1 MSRLNII
8 KFEYRNN
15 SKEIYSIVENLDW
28 AVLLDSNSAKFPN
41 QNYDII
47 SCNPIKKIFGKG
59 TDSIFI
65 ENSEEKH
72 IESDPINVLR
82 ENMDLDSNHDELPF
96 TGGAIGFLSYDQGN
110 TYENINQKS
119 DDFKMPYIA
128 FGIYD
133 WAIILDHKKKETI
146 LVFKNKNN
154 LIENLITK
162 LSNEILITEDDS
174 FTVTSDYKSNLTYE
188 EYEKR
193 FQKIQKY
200 ITDGDCYQINFS
212 QRFSLSYEGSAW
224 AVYRKLC
231 NSYAAPY
238 SAYMNYPFAK
248 IMCFSPERFLYHKGD
263 FVETRPIKGTRPVS
277 SDQTLNSKYLNDLS
291 TSKKEKAENL
301 MIVDLLRNDF
311 GRNCEF
317 GSVNVSELFKIET
330 FSNVHHLVSTV
341 QGKISSDSDIFKLLR
356 ECFPGGSITGAPKIR
371 AMQIINELEK
381 NNRGIYCGAIGY
393 ISNNNQS
400 DLNIAIRTAITI
412 NNKIYFWGGG
422 GITSDSVASSEYE
435 ETLDKI
441 KPLLNS
447 LRR

>member
-15 SKEIYSIVENLDW
+15 SKEIYSFVENLDW

-154 LIENLITK
+154 LIEKLITK
-162 LSNEILITEDDS
+162 LS
-174 FTVTSDYKSNLTYE
+174 SD
-188 EYEKR
+188 
-193 FQKIQKY
+193 QKINLE
-200 ITDGDCYQINFS
+200 IPIFHFS
-212 QRFSLSYEGSAW
+212 DAGSCSWFQLAMEIFRKKGLNLQQQ
-224 AVYRKLC
+224 RKLK
-231 NSYAAPY
+231 Y
-238 SAYMNYPFAK
+238 
-248 IMCFSPERFLYHKGD
+248 
-263 FVETRPIKGTRPVS
+263 
-277 SDQTLNSKYLNDLS
+277 QT
-291 TSKKEKAENL
+291 
-301 MIVDLLRNDF
+301 
-311 GRNCEF
+311 
-317 GSVNVSELFKIET
+317 
-330 FSNVHHLVSTV
+330 
-341 QGKISSDSDIFKLLR
+341 
-356 ECFPGGSITGAPKIR
+356 
-371 AMQIINELEK
+371 
-381 NNRGIYCGAIGY
+381 
-393 ISNNNQS
+393 
-400 DLNIAIRTAITI
+400 
-412 NNKIYFWGGG
+412 
-422 GITSDSVASSEYE
+422 
-435 ETLDKI
+435 
-441 KPLLNS
+441 
-447 LRR
+447 